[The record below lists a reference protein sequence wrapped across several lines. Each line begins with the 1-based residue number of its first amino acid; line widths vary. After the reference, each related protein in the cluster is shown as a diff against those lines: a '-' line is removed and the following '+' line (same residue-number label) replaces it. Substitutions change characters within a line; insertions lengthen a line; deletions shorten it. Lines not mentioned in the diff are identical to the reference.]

1 MFRALAKEFGDELS
15 LAAGTVLDAAAAR
28 EAIAAGARVIVS
40 PAVVPEVIATAHR
53 YGAACYAGAFTATEC
68 LTAMQAG
75 ADMVKIFPAA
85 VAGPA
90 YMTNLR
96 MVYPEINLIPSGGVS
111 LDNAADFIRSGASA
125 VSGARNFFNR
135 EAVAREGLAWITD
148 QVATYIDSSLRPRP
162 PQNRCPEPD
171 ELPLAEEAAS
181 NPSNTFPVVRI
192 GRPLPGQVRKTAG
205 AACSPRRQRRV
216 VAGIERDVGLQG
228 MAGWNRPGG
237 VEKEMH
243 QVGARRRHAALPG
256 G

>member
-1 MFRALAKEFGDELS
+1 MSARERAIHRTKTTGVLPAIKLKQDEDIVPYVRAMVDGGARVVEVTMTTPGVLEMFRALAKEFGDEIS
-15 LAAGTVLDAAAAR
+15 TAAGTVLDAAAAR

-68 LTAMQAG
+68 LTAVQAG

-96 MVYPEINLIPSGGVS
+96 MVYPEINLIPSGGIS

-125 VSGARNFFNR
+125 ISGARNFFNR

-148 QVATYIDSSLRPRP
+148 QVATYIDLVA
-162 PQNRCPEPD
+162 QAKAT
-171 ELPLAEEAAS
+171 AE
-181 NPSNTFPVVRI
+181 
-192 GRPLPGQVRKTAG
+192 PLP
-205 AACSPRRQRRV
+205 
-216 VAGIERDVGLQG
+216 
-228 MAGWNRPGG
+228 
-237 VEKEMH
+237 
-243 QVGARRRHAALPG
+243 
-256 G
+256 

>member
-1 MFRALAKEFGDELS
+1 MELANMSARERAIHRTRTTGVLPAIKLKQDEDIVPYVRAMVDGGARVVEVTMTTPGVLEMFRALAKEFGDEIS
-15 LAAGTVLDAAAAR
+15 TAAGTVLDAAAAR

-68 LTAMQAG
+68 LTAVQAG

-96 MVYPEINLIPSGGVS
+96 MVYPEINLIPSGGIS

-125 VSGARNFFNR
+125 ISGARNFFNR

-148 QVATYIDSSLRPRP
+148 QVATYIDLVA
-162 PQNRCPEPD
+162 QAKAT
-171 ELPLAEEAAS
+171 AE
-181 NPSNTFPVVRI
+181 
-192 GRPLPGQVRKTAG
+192 PLP
-205 AACSPRRQRRV
+205 
-216 VAGIERDVGLQG
+216 
-228 MAGWNRPGG
+228 
-237 VEKEMH
+237 
-243 QVGARRRHAALPG
+243 
-256 G
+256 

>member
-1 MFRALAKEFGDELS
+1 MSARERAIHRTRTTGVLPAIKLKQDEDIVPYVRAMVNGGARVVEVTMTTPGVLEMFRALDKEFGDEIS
-15 LAAGTVLDAAAAR
+15 TAAGTVLDAAAAR

-68 LTAMQAG
+68 LTAVQAG

-96 MVYPEINLIPSGGVS
+96 MVYPEINLIPSGGIS

-125 VSGARNFFNR
+125 ISGARNFFNR

-148 QVATYIDSSLRPRP
+148 QVATYIDLVA
-162 PQNRCPEPD
+162 QAKAT
-171 ELPLAEEAAS
+171 AE
-181 NPSNTFPVVRI
+181 
-192 GRPLPGQVRKTAG
+192 PLP
-205 AACSPRRQRRV
+205 
-216 VAGIERDVGLQG
+216 
-228 MAGWNRPGG
+228 
-237 VEKEMH
+237 
-243 QVGARRRHAALPG
+243 
-256 G
+256 

>member
-1 MFRALAKEFGDELS
+1 MELANMSARERAIHRTRSTGVLPAIKLKQDENKDTVSYVRAMVDGGARVVEVTMTTPGVLEMFRALAKEFGDELS

-28 EAIAAGARVIVS
+28 EAIEAGARVIVS

-68 LTAMQAG
+68 LTAVQAG

-111 LDNAADFIRSGASA
+111 LENAADFIRSGACA

-135 EAVAREGLAWITD
+135 EAVAREGLTWITD
-148 QVATYIDSSLRPRP
+148 QVAAYIDIVARAKAT
-162 PQNRCPEPD
+162 
-171 ELPLAEEAAS
+171 AE
-181 NPSNTFPVVRI
+181 
-192 GRPLPGQVRKTAG
+192 PLP
-205 AACSPRRQRRV
+205 
-216 VAGIERDVGLQG
+216 
-228 MAGWNRPGG
+228 
-237 VEKEMH
+237 
-243 QVGARRRHAALPG
+243 
-256 G
+256 

>member
-1 MFRALAKEFGDELS
+1 MSARERAIHRTKSTGVLPAIKLKQDEDIVPYVRAMIDGGARVVEVTMTTPGVLEMFRALAKEFGDEIS
-15 LAAGTVLDAAAAR
+15 TAAGTVLDAAAAR

-68 LTAMQAG
+68 LTAVQAG

-135 EAVAREGLAWITD
+135 DAVAREGLAWITD
-148 QVATYIDSSLRPRP
+148 QVATYIDLVA
-162 PQNRCPEPD
+162 QAKAT
-171 ELPLAEEAAS
+171 AE
-181 NPSNTFPVVRI
+181 
-192 GRPLPGQVRKTAG
+192 PLP
-205 AACSPRRQRRV
+205 
-216 VAGIERDVGLQG
+216 
-228 MAGWNRPGG
+228 
-237 VEKEMH
+237 
-243 QVGARRRHAALPG
+243 
-256 G
+256 

>member
-1 MFRALAKEFGDELS
+1 MSARERAIHRTRTTGVLPAIKLKQDEDIVPYVRAMVDGGARVVEVTMTTPGVLEMFRALAKEFGDEIS
-15 LAAGTVLDAAAAR
+15 TAAGTVLDAAAAR

-68 LTAMQAG
+68 LTAVQAG

-96 MVYPEINLIPSGGVS
+96 MVYPEINLIPSGGIS

-125 VSGARNFFNR
+125 ISGARNFFNR

-148 QVATYIDSSLRPRP
+148 QVATYIDLVA
-162 PQNRCPEPD
+162 QAKAT
-171 ELPLAEEAAS
+171 AE
-181 NPSNTFPVVRI
+181 
-192 GRPLPGQVRKTAG
+192 PLP
-205 AACSPRRQRRV
+205 
-216 VAGIERDVGLQG
+216 
-228 MAGWNRPGG
+228 
-237 VEKEMH
+237 
-243 QVGARRRHAALPG
+243 
-256 G
+256 

>member
-1 MFRALAKEFGDELS
+1 MELANMSARERAIHRTRTTGVLPAIKLKQDEDIVPYVRAMVDGGARVVEVTMTTPGVLEMFRALAKEFGDEIS
-15 LAAGTVLDAAAAR
+15 TAAGTVLDAATAR

-68 LTAMQAG
+68 LTAVQAG

-96 MVYPEINLIPSGGVS
+96 MVYPEINLIPSGGIS

-125 VSGARNFFNR
+125 ISGARNFFNR

-148 QVATYIDSSLRPRP
+148 QVATYIDLVA
-162 PQNRCPEPD
+162 QAKAT
-171 ELPLAEEAAS
+171 AE
-181 NPSNTFPVVRI
+181 
-192 GRPLPGQVRKTAG
+192 PLP
-205 AACSPRRQRRV
+205 
-216 VAGIERDVGLQG
+216 
-228 MAGWNRPGG
+228 
-237 VEKEMH
+237 
-243 QVGARRRHAALPG
+243 
-256 G
+256 